1 MLNKMINFLTG
12 SEIIWLLFYLLL
24 LAIIKLTNSPSESM
38 NNMWINVSYIYPF
51 ILIPLTFAIYYF
63 DPSPRSFLLIRI
75 WLAAIIGGHFL
86 IEKAL
91 DSHTTQGP
99 GVGTAYIMGM
109 IYGLIILSLLSVV
122 KLLKFI

>member
-1 MLNKMINFLTG
+1 MFKLTHFIPG
-12 SEIIWLLFYLLL
+12 PELLWILFYFVLI
-24 LAIIKLTNSPSESM
+24 AIIKITHSPSESM
-38 NNMWINVSYIYPF
+38 NNIWINICYIYPF
-51 ILIPLTFAIYYF
+51 ILIPLTFALYYF
-63 DPSPRSFLLIRI
+63 DPSPRSFLLLRI

-91 DSHTTQGP
+91 DTHTTQGP

-109 IYGLIILSLLSVV
+109 IYGFIILGILSVV